1 MVSSTDRDMII
12 DLYEKAQHLES
23 NNKHKVGFLALLCGK
38 LLSSFDTI
46 EDYLFGR
53 LWVALQDVDPASQ
66 IEGIGESIR
75 KYGPGYFQAEDSGGW
90 GYALPLLASQQFKT
104 ALAYLAEAG
113 GSTGLMQAVH
123 LGLAFSMSGHD
134 VVDLGRQTSTGCL
147 VTALLVKYANLL
159 ESESPTGA
167 IVALDYLLRIPTK
180 ERSRQEIAALV
191 ARSHHLVDHL
201 AGISTDVGRQN
212 GLLDKYLPE
221 TEVSS
226 ILAQSAEIF
235 RRQSNEL
242 PKAELSA
249 KLFMLAGHYGSL
261 LTLLN
266 ELLSPTDE
274 DSDNKRHWCDQSQK
288 FYSTYLAKRTLIL
301 ASLEKEGDL
310 KLVTTNRQL
319 TELRSFFEHRRFGR
333 YQEGLDIVA
342 RLGLLPFTQ
351 EELNEKQSNYRD
363 LDPILKKQFPTFLAG
378 SVHCL
383 YGLHRKVKS
392 ESRGQDSSVEVRLKE
407 LQMKS
412 RLMYIFAGLIDMP
425 SSTKE
430 DIQKM
435 RNHMI

>member
-1 MVSSTDRDMII
+1 MNVLSVVPAAHDNFPEQPVVRNVVLQMSQQQGAASCVWEKGTPMVSSTDRDMII

-167 IVALDYLLRIPTK
+167 IAALDYLLRIPTK
-180 ERSRQEIAALV
+180 ERSRQE
-191 ARSHHLVDHL
+191 
-201 AGISTDVGRQN
+201 
-212 GLLDKYLPE
+212 
-221 TEVSS
+221 VSS
-226 ILAQSAEIF
+226 T
-235 RRQSNEL
+235 SNPCL
-242 PKAELSA
+242 PLIHK
-249 KLFMLAGHYGSL
+249 L
-261 LTLLN
+261 LTT
-266 ELLSPTDE
+266 S
-274 DSDNKRHWCDQSQK
+274 
-288 FYSTYLAKRTLIL
+288 
-301 ASLEKEGDL
+301 
-310 KLVTTNRQL
+310 KL
-319 TELRSFFEHRRFGR
+319 
-333 YQEGLDIVA
+333 
-342 RLGLLPFTQ
+342 
-351 EELNEKQSNYRD
+351 
-363 LDPILKKQFPTFLAG
+363 
-378 SVHCL
+378 
-383 YGLHRKVKS
+383 
-392 ESRGQDSSVEVRLKE
+392 
-407 LQMKS
+407 
-412 RLMYIFAGLIDMP
+412 
-425 SSTKE
+425 
-430 DIQKM
+430 
-435 RNHMI
+435 